1 LNQFLNE
8 TSDTSHRTLASIGL
22 SAASIGKIRVISNPA
37 RARKFVPFGF
47 RALAPAGH
55 QQHFEVEPF
64 AGRQS
69 YRFLPN

>member
-8 TSDTSHRTLASIGL
+8 SSDTSHRSLASIGL
-22 SAASIGKIRVISNPA
+22 SAAFIGKIRVISNPA
-37 RARKFVPFGF
+37 RARKACAIRLR
-47 RALAPAGH
+47 RAAGY